1 MESAPPQ
8 IVEVRGERF
17 ELKGKG
23 VTKSP
28 PMPLEFRIPDSKRD
42 NPYRALRERGA
53 IALEDIVDVENQ
65 ISVFWFVGIY
75 KLKDDRLELAV
86 KYCGQGLEGL
96 HFKNFR
102 PPSSF
107 DEKPTDG
114 ETRVVLTRKKD

>member
-1 MESAPPQ
+1 
-8 IVEVRGERF
+8 
-17 ELKGKG
+17 
-23 VTKSP
+23 
-28 PMPLEFRIPDSKRD
+28 MPLEFRIPDSKRD